1 MTKIQKISK
10 DMYEFINEDN
20 GCSFKCDTN
29 IGMRKQAQINK
40 SVEERNK
47 DMEQHIRNTFWR
59 VDNDL
64 QSVNI
69 DEFKQY
75 LKSVKSCKEVQIP
88 TGRMIFSEDK
98 YNAKYKS
105 IMDKKAQLIK
115 QFNNIANNVNMS
127 VPDRAKALMPI
138 RNELNELN
146 SVVLSKDA
154 KEFEEVEHITVKIKP
169 IEAFETYLKLKERR
183 DAEDAKA
190 KQEAIDKAIEKEAS
204 ALKIVDDDDFM
215 FLKRFYKWVGEGLFE
230 SINVHSPF
238 GVGQTWQD
246 IVREAVLYE
255 SKEAYLNRPRSV
267 KYDAPILSF
276 TKEEAQSVLY
286 LNNLRKEFSSK
297 QTEKR
302 LQEEAKKLQ
311 DEVESLMK
319 SCQS

>member
-1 MTKIQKISK
+1 MTKIHKISK
-10 DMYEFINEDN
+10 DMYEFIDEDK
-20 GCSFKCDTN
+20 GCSFVCDTN
-29 IGMRKQAQINK
+29 IAVRKQAQINK
-40 SVEERNK
+40 SVEEHNK
-47 DMEQHIRNTFWR
+47 DMEQHIRNTFLR

-154 KEFEEVEHITVKIKP
+154 KEFEEVEHVTVKIKP
-169 IEAFETYLKLKERR
+169 VEAFETYLKLKERH
-183 DAEDAKA
+183 DAEDAKT
-190 KQEAIDKAIEKEAS
+190 KQEALDEAIARD
-204 ALKIVDDDDFM
+204 ANMLKDVDDDDFTLIKRLYKLIDSKVFFDM
-215 FLKRFYKWVGEGLFE
+215 FQYNHYNELK
-230 SINVHSPF
+230 
-238 GVGQTWQD
+238 D
-246 IVREAVLYE
+246 AMLYE

-267 KYDAPILSF
+267 KYDEPKLSF

-311 DEVESLMK
+311 DEADSLMK
-319 SCQS
+319 SYQS

>member
-1 MTKIQKISK
+1 MTKIHKISK
-10 DMYEFINEDN
+10 DMYEFIDEDK
-20 GCSFKCDTN
+20 GVSFKCDTN
-29 IGMRKQAQINK
+29 VGMRKQAQINK

-47 DMEQHIRNTFWR
+47 DMEQHIRNTFWQ
-59 VDNDL
+59 VVNDL
-64 QSVNI
+64 RSVNI

-105 IMDKKAQLIK
+105 IMNKKAQLIK

-146 SVVLSKDA
+146 SVVLSKDE
-154 KEFEEVEHITVKIKP
+154 KEFEEVEHVTVKIKP
-169 IEAFETYLKLKERR
+169 VEAFETYLKLKERH
-183 DAEDAKA
+183 DAEDVKA
-190 KQEAIDKAIEKEAS
+190 KQEAIDKARKHDECVFKDIDE
-204 ALKIVDDDDFM
+204 DDFTLIKRLYKLLDSKIFYNM
-215 FLKRFYKWVGEGLFE
+215 FQYSKYSDLK
-230 SINVHSPF
+230 
-238 GVGQTWQD
+238 D
-246 IVREAVLYE
+246 AMLYE
-255 SKEAYLNRPRSV
+255 SKETYLNRPRSIN
-267 KYDAPILSF
+267 YDSPKLSF

-286 LNNLRKEFSSK
+286 LNNLRKEFTSK

-311 DEVESLMK
+311 DEADSLMK